1 MLPLSWL
8 ANYLRD
14 AKLSGPQLQQAQSS
28 NSSRF
33 NRQENLCR
41 FGIFSYHH
49 IIRPCSI
56 NTTYSS
62 DFLCYPSGSCQQN
75 IFLKLKND
83 SRKHVGLNPLPRAHY
98 YPAQPD
104 HLYFPIHSQYFV
116 LQATYRQNQNS
127 SQSQQWINSEEKEN
141 CSQQQVFSTPRV
153 NLGVTDTWGHWAPYP
168 HLPTRWKRGPKTL

>member
-1 MLPLSWL
+1 MSCAKQCWAPSSSPFHFLLSFIDNMLPLSWI

-14 AKLSGPQLQQAQSS
+14 AKLSGLQLEQEQAQSN

-33 NRQENLCR
+33 NRLANLCR
-41 FGIFSYHH
+41 FNIIPYHH

-56 NTTYSS
+56 LLLGFSM
-62 DFLCYPSGSCQQN
+62 
-75 IFLKLKND
+75 
-83 SRKHVGLNPLPRAHY
+83 LPFRLLFM
-98 YPAQPD
+98 
-104 HLYFPIHSQYFV
+104 LYFPIHSQYFV

-153 NLGVTDTWGHWAPYP
+153 NLGVCDTWGYWAP
-168 HLPTRWKRGPKTL
+168 